1 MILARRLGYGMS
13 FNILNSLRSLKE
25 AAIAPRKH
33 IKSFLEPSGIEHSV
47 QTNLTAEG
55 FDEVSSEWQAHFGG
69 NPFDLQ
75 TYNYLEGVQLTNFG
89 TVDNPVV
96 VFTADAPFRFIGCSG
111 PTNEDDYET
120 HELLWLM
127 LREGP
132 LQRCM
137 YCGQVFKLVRLRNEF
152 SSEMDYYSPN
162 FNQLWWQDMGE
173 HEIPN
178 NASFWKANTHYE
190 HSVFEQPEN
199 TVYSLISSDEHDRV
213 LTDPAYRIQR
223 KSETDLKAKVYLL
236 AMEDYEKEKLAT
248 SPWREPLGKLDYEN
262 LIQAEVII
270 KKLDRKFRQ
279 LTKFHSRYYSIHA
292 APT

>member
-1 MILARRLGYGMS
+1 MILARRLGFGFS
-13 FNILNSLRSLKE
+13 FNILNTVRNLKE
-25 AAIAPRKH
+25 AVVAPRKH
-33 IKSFLEPSGIEHSV
+33 LKAYLEPSGIEHSV

-89 TVDNPVV
+89 TVDNPTVI
-96 VFTADAPFRFIGCSG
+96 FTADAPFRFVGCSG

-137 YCGQVFKLVRLRNEF
+137 YCGQVFKLVRLRNEY

-173 HEIPN
+173 HDVPA
-178 NASFWKANTHYE
+178 NASFWKANTHFE

-199 TVYSLISSDEHDRV
+199 TVYSLISAD
-213 LTDPAYRIQR
+213 
-223 KSETDLKAKVYLL
+223 
-236 AMEDYEKEKLAT
+236 
-248 SPWREPLGKLDYEN
+248 
-262 LIQAEVII
+262 
-270 KKLDRKFRQ
+270 
-279 LTKFHSRYYSIHA
+279 
-292 APT
+292 